1 MRGDALASG
10 KVHSA
15 QFNTEGNDTQFVAD
29 LKILPSSQVE
39 DKYGIS
45 QGKYTEYV
53 TALRDGGALPLLQ
66 PRAEQIPSPNPEIP
80 EEAQQ
85 TEVPINYRGRV
96 CRVGLIEDVP
106 KIRYRG
112 NPIGDNVL
120 LLPTEKENSSRIVI
134 PDANKAKTNIAFVSA
149 VGEKVKKVKVGQL
162 VVFNRFASDGME
174 IELTDAEGVDRTYI
188 LCKDYDIL
196 LPIERVDAV

>member
-85 TEVPINYRGRV
+85 
-96 CRVGLIEDVP
+96 IEDVP

>member
-45 QGKYTEYV
+45 HGKYTEYV
-53 TALRDGGALPLLQ
+53 TVLQNPEIGGAWALPLLQ

-85 TEVPINYRGRV
+85 
-96 CRVGLIEDVP
+96 IEDVP